1 MTILIVFVFLFNL
14 WIMADEMKIIWK
26 QWMNGLELDFW
37 TFSGFGIMDWVI
49 AEYLVVNCN
58 RDCTYGEKQEKMK
71 NLLLLKRCGS
81 SSQNGSYGEIEE
93 RNTV

>member
-1 MTILIVFVFLFNL
+1 ML
-14 WIMADEMKIIWK
+14 AQDKY
-26 QWMNGLELDFW
+26 Q
-37 TFSGFGIMDWVI
+37 
-49 AEYLVVNCN
+49 A
-58 RDCTYGEKQEKMK
+58 DCTYGEKQEKMK